1 MEDNKGNCLS
11 WFGTSVAQ
19 AFFSS
24 LQRCSC
30 INLST
35 SDDVKDSQ
43 AHDRPLMFTGCSSIS
58 SSSVSSRFDINNRP
72 PNDVVNLPVQISL
85 RD

>member
-1 MEDNKGNCLS
+1 MGDNKGNYLS

-24 LQRCSC
+24 LQRCYC

-35 SDDVKDSQ
+35 SDDVKDSE
-43 AHDRPLMFTGCSSIS
+43 AHDRPLMFTGYSSTS
-58 SSSVSSRFDINNRP
+58 SSSVSSRLDINNRP
-72 PNDVVNLPVQISL
+72 PNGVVNLPV
-85 RD
+85 